1 MTVKIHTKLF
11 DEHHVVI
18 SNSELN
24 KLIEAVGKTSQIEVE
39 LIDDV
44 NGESLMKLCEE
55 GGSFDFLLDEREDI
69 YTLEDLKIRY

>member
-1 MTVKIHTKLF
+1 MTVKIHTKIF
-11 DEHHVVI
+11 DEHHVVV

-24 KLIEAVGKTSQIEVE
+24 KLIEAVGKTNQIEVE

-44 NGESLMKLCEE
+44 NNESLMKLCEE
-55 GGSFDFLLDEREDI
+55 GGAFDFLLDEREDI